1 MPLPLARTGS
11 TVGAQAESMTSAAMA
26 AIIRRRNRREIVT
39 EPFEVITVDT
49 DRVACDGGG
58 GALGHP
64 KVYLNLGK
72 EGRIECPYCSRLYV
86 LRKGAQGGTGAGAHA
101 H

>member
-1 MPLPLARTGS
+1 M
-11 TVGAQAESMTSAAMA
+11 TVGAQAERMTGTQTA
-26 AIIRRRNRREIVT
+26 AIIRRSRRSEIVT

-64 KVYLNLGK
+64 KIFLNLGTD
-72 EGRIECPYCSRLYV
+72 GHVECPYCSRLYK
-86 LRKGAQGGTGAGAHA
+86 LREGAQAGAHA

>member
-1 MPLPLARTGS
+1 M
-11 TVGAQAESMTSAAMA
+11 TVGAHAESMTRAKTT
-26 AIIRRRNRREIVT
+26 AIIGRRNRSEIVT

-64 KVYLNLGK
+64 KVYLNLGP
-72 EGRIECPYCSRLYV
+72 EGHVEFPYCSRLYKQ
-86 LRKGAQGGTGAGAHA
+86 REGAKADAHA

>member
-1 MPLPLARTGS
+1 
-11 TVGAQAESMTSAAMA
+11 MTRAAVA
-26 AIIRRRNRREIVT
+26 AIIARRVRRAIVT
-39 EPFEVITVDT
+39 EPFEIITVDT

-64 KVYLNLGK
+64 KVYLNLGE
-72 EGRIECPYCSRLYV
+72 EGQVECPYCSRLFK
-86 LRKGAQGGTGAGAHA
+86 LAEGAHRGAHA

>member
-1 MPLPLARTGS
+1 MRVLGPSGIITGAHA
-11 TVGAQAESMTSAAMA
+11 GRPPASMTERASAGIM
-26 AIIRRRNRREIVT
+26 RRRIWSGNVT
-39 EPFEVITVDT
+39 EPFETITVDT

-64 KVYLNLGK
+64 KVYLNLG
-72 EGRIECPYCSRLYV
+72 EERRVECPYCSRLYV
-86 LRKGAQGGTGAGAHA
+86 LAEGAKSGAHA